1 MLHVAPSCL
10 VPDEPHAPP
19 PCSGDKGTPAD
30 PDDGEKGARGGGEA
44 KCATALQGRTAHVT
58 AAVLHHQGEE
68 SGEGVDKEWRTE
80 GETWLRLPSDGENE
94 CAH

>member
-30 PDDGEKGARGGGEA
+30 PDDGEKGARGGGG
-44 KCATALQGRTAHVT
+44 KLIVPPPCK
-58 AAVLHHQGEE
+58 GEPPT
-68 SGEGVDKEWRTE
+68 SPPPYCITKEKNQEKVWRTE